1 MVGGNASS
9 TRLAICAD
17 VKDLL
22 LSVTEIVSDTN
33 TACWKQSLDRKSK
46 WQTHQRLARDAFFI
60 NSFMAGGE
68 ILGKLQAQV
77 WTPFP
82 YFTSENIQTKQ
93 G

>member
-46 WQTHQRLARDAFFI
+46 LQTHQRLARDAFVI

-68 ILGKLQAQV
+68 ILPEFQAQLPV
-77 WTPFP
+77 PAP
-82 YFTSENIQTKQ
+82 YSSSNSIQVT
-93 G
+93 